1 MLGKQEAIMADAR
14 AFMKSRVLLTAAE
27 LDLFTRLD
35 EKPGTAPKLA
45 AETGLNER
53 ALTRILDALAAFQLL
68 NKQGGLYNLA
78 EQGKFYSSH
87 HPETVLP
94 MIRHMNHLWDK
105 WGQLTN
111 IVRDGVGADRDSG
124 IQVED
129 DDDWNSFI
137 DAMHVV
143 GRHLSQQIADA
154 YDAGRFRR
162 LLDIGG
168 GSGTYTIAFL
178 NKNPGMS
185 AVLFDF
191 AKVLPLAQARI
202 GAAGLAEHVELMAGD
217 FYTDPLPAG
226 CDLALLSAII
236 HQNSPDENVALYRKI
251 WQALEPGGVV
261 LIRDYIMDES
271 RTAPAP
277 GALFAINMLVATK
290 GGGTYTFAETRAALE
305 QAGFGGVRLAR
316 EGQGMDSLVEAVKG

>member
-35 EKPGTAPKLA
+35 EKPRTAQQLA
-45 AETGLNER
+45 VETGLDER
-53 ALTRILDALAAFQLL
+53 ALTRILDALAAFKLL
-68 NKQGGLYNLA
+68 NKQGGLYTLA
-78 EQGKFYSSH
+78 EQGEFYSSR

-111 IVRDGVGADRDSG
+111 ILRDGVGADRDSG

-143 GRHLSQQIADA
+143 GLHLSQQIAGD

-191 AKVLPLAQARI
+191 AKVLPLARARI
-202 GAAGLAEHVELMAGD
+202 GAAGLAERVELAAGD
-217 FYTDPLPAG
+217 FYTDPLPGG

-236 HQNSPDENVALYRKI
+236 HQNSPEENLELYRKI
-251 WQALEPGGVV
+251 WQALEPGGAV
-261 LIRDYIMDES
+261 LIRDYMMDES
-271 RTAPAP
+271 RTAPPP

-290 GGGTYTFAETRAALE
+290 GGGTYTFAETQQALE
-305 QAGFGGVRLAR
+305 QAGFMRVRLAR